1 MNIQNDSAAA
11 VDYVTYF
18 TKQLPQD
25 LAAMAALRDEL
36 AIRQG
41 AMTAVEDA
49 AKLREEAKQLLATT
63 KADAQ
68 ASQLA
73 SSSII
78 SDAKAQ
84 KQAQDARQK
93 ELDKRDADMND
104 AASENARAL
113 AAQTK
118 ANDAQAA
125 SLAAREATLTQAQAK
140 LAEAQSVL
148 ASRIAT
154 FQSKAAAINVE

>member
-36 AIRQG
+36 AVRQG
-41 AMTAVEDA
+41 ALTAVEDA
-49 AKLREEAKQLLATT
+49 AKMREDAKQLLATT

-73 SSSII
+73 ASNLVA
-78 SDAKAQ
+78 DAAAK
-84 KQAQDARQK
+84 KQVQDARQK
-93 ELDKRDADMND
+93 DLDKRDADAAA
-104 AASENARAL
+104 AASENARVL
-113 AAQTK
+113 AAQVK
-118 ANDAQAA
+118 AADVQAVA
-125 SLAAREATLTQAQAK
+125 LAVREATLTQAQEK

-154 FQSKAAAINVE
+154 FQAKVAAINA

>member
-36 AIRQG
+36 AVRQG
-41 AMTAVEDA
+41 ALTAVEDA
-49 AKLREEAKQLLATT
+49 AKMREDAKQLLATT

-73 SSSII
+73 ASNLVA
-78 SDAKAQ
+78 DAAAK
-84 KQAQDARQK
+84 KQVQDARQK
-93 ELDKRDADMND
+93 DLDKRDADAAA
-104 AASENARAL
+104 AASENARIL
-113 AAQTK
+113 AAQVK
-118 ANDAQAA
+118 AADVQAVA
-125 SLAAREATLTQAQAK
+125 LAVREATLTQAQEK

-154 FQSKAAAINVE
+154 FQAKVAAINA

>member
-25 LAAMAALRDEL
+25 LAAMAELRDEL
-36 AIRQG
+36 AVRQG
-41 AMTAVEDA
+41 ALTAVEDA
-49 AKLREEAKQLLATT
+49 AKMREDAKQLLATT

-73 SSSII
+73 ASSLVA
-78 SDAKAQ
+78 DAAAK
-84 KQAQDARQK
+84 KQVQDARQK
-93 ELDKRDADMND
+93 DLDKRDADAAA
-104 AASENARAL
+104 AASENARVL
-113 AAQTK
+113 AAQVK
-118 ANDAQAA
+118 AADAQAVA
-125 SLAAREATLTQAQAK
+125 LAVREATLTQAQEK

-154 FQSKAAAINVE
+154 FQAKVAAINA

>member
-36 AIRQG
+36 AVRQG
-41 AMTAVEDA
+41 ALTAVEDA
-49 AKLREEAKQLLATT
+49 AKMREDAKQLLATT

-73 SSSII
+73 ASNLVA
-78 SDAKAQ
+78 DAAAK
-84 KQAQDARQK
+84 KQVQDARQK
-93 ELDKRDADMND
+93 DLDKRDADAAA
-104 AASENARAL
+104 AASENARVL
-113 AAQTK
+113 AAQVK
-118 ANDAQAA
+118 AADAQAA
-125 SLAAREATLTQAQAK
+125 TLAAREATLTQAQEK

-154 FQSKAAAINVE
+154 FQAKVAAINA